1 MLPRAALADVDP
13 GLREIAAE
21 GGTISGVALIRAQT
35 RRAVFGA
42 AFDRLLAGYD
52 AILSPACAVL
62 PFAAGDEVPAGSG
75 LKRWTEWAGFS
86 YPVNLAQAPAAV
98 IRSEILPEGLP
109 AGFQIIGPRGED
121 GRVLAIAAALESLYA
136 A

>member
-1 MLPRAALADVDP
+1 MLPPSALADIDP

-21 GGTISGVALIRAQT
+21 GETISAVELIRAQN
-35 RRAVFGA
+35 RRAAFGA

-52 AILSPACAVL
+52 AVLSPACAVL
-62 PFAAGDEVPAGSG
+62 PFAVGEEVPAGSG

-86 YPVNLAQAPAAV
+86 YPVNLVQAPAAV
-98 IRSEILPEGLP
+98 IRSEVLPEGLP
-109 AGFQIIGPRGED
+109 VGLQIIGPRGED
-121 GRVLAIAAALESLYA
+121 GRVLAIAAAIQA